1 MGTQLPSQKGGSAP
15 LIFCPFLLWPNGWM
29 HQDGTWYGG
38 RPQPRRRCVRWGP
51 NPLPKKGWSHP
62 NFGPRLLWPNG
73 CIDQAVT
80 WYGGRPRPTRRC
92 VRWGTSSP
100 PLKGHSP
107 PSFRPNFVVAEWTK
121 MPLGM
126 AVVLDSGDFVFDA
139 DPVTPKKAHPRHP
152 IFGLCLL
159 WPNGWIGED
168 ASWYGSRPR
177 PRPHCIRRCFSSRE
191 RGTAAPLFSAHVYC
205 GHGRP
210 SELMLSSCF

>member
-107 PSFRPNFVVAEWTK
+107 PVFGQISLWLNGLRCHLVWRYSPRLRRLCVRCRPSYPQKGTPTPPNFWPMFIVAK
-121 MPLGM
+121 R
-126 AVVLDSGDFVFDA
+126 LDW
-139 DPVTPKKAHPRHP
+139 RR
-152 IFGLCLL
+152 CLL
-159 WPNGWIGED
+159 V
-168 ASWYGSRPR
+168 RK
-177 PRPHCIRRCFSSRE
+177 
-191 RGTAAPLFSAHVYC
+191 
-205 GHGRP
+205 
-210 SELMLSSCF
+210 